1 MLDVHPPHES
11 THSWTDFFIHM
22 AAICLGLLIAIGLEQ
37 TVEYIHHRHEI
48 REAREALAAEHEEN
62 VRRFHR
68 NVYDHLLRLANQHN
82 DQRIM
87 RYLLAHPGT
96 PMEKL
101 PGVITYGAITLSEP
115 VESAWS
121 TVEHSDVAS
130 LLPPAELR
138 ALAIEYKQLDRES
151 EVYHQLLLPPL
162 TDCADYLTHTVD
174 ITTTDRDEQQ
184 QHLQCFVTAQ
194 ARETIFGDQLSSIA
208 DLKGYELPI
217 TWWQMI
223 PFFHMSEI
231 HDFAKSHPETYAPT
245 LRDEQQVLS
254 LMGNTLDGTKYVE
267 EQDARNSKTP

>member
-1 MLDVHPPHES
+1 MLDVHPPHHAA
-11 THSWTDFFIHM
+11 TTWRDFFIH
-22 AAICLGLLIAIGLEQ
+22 IVTIVIGLLIAIGLEQ
-37 TVEYIHHRHEI
+37 TVEYFHHRHEI

-82 DQRIM
+82 DQRVM

-96 PMEKL
+96 PQEKL
-101 PGVITYGAITLSEP
+101 PGVINYGAITLSEP

-130 LLPPAELR
+130 LMPPAELR

-151 EVYHQLLLPPL
+151 EAYHQLLKPFL

-174 ITTTDRDEQQ
+174 ITTTDRDEQRQ
-184 QHLQCFVTAQ
+184 TLQCFVTAQ
-194 ARETIFGDQLSSIA
+194 ARETVFGDQLSSIA

-217 TWWQMI
+217 SWWQMI
-223 PFFHMSEI
+223 PFFHMSEL
-231 HDFAKSHPETYAPT
+231 HHFADSHPETNAPT
-245 LRDEQQVLS
+245 LHDQQQVLS
-254 LMGNTLDGTKYVE
+254 ILRGTLNDTKYVE
-267 EQDARNSKTP
+267 EQDLRSSNKQ